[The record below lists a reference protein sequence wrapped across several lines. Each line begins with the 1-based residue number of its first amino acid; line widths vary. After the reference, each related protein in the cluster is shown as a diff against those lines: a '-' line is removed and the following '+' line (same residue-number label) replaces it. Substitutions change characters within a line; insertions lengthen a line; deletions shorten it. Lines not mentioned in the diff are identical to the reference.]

1 MTSSHSYGKLPI
13 RDPHKDTES
22 KEIGSF
28 KHNIARKVELD
39 QEMKGSLKVRLRSK
53 DKLAIM
59 AGLISL
65 LSLQFG
71 ITGRVYADT
80 SVPTQNQTFEI
91 NLQNEN
97 TTVADESLAY
107 DQQIALQQ
115 KDAQIDNEVQ
125 LVRAYLVAKNSPFA
139 NYTEILLAQPNWK
152 TILAISNS
160 ESNMG
165 KHCYYNNC
173 SGIFG
178 PNGLKTYNSIPDWM
192 VDLNNLISTHY
203 QGWTLQQMN
212 GVYVYPRSTN
222 WIVAS
227 SSVYNDLTQLESQFN
242 TQQS

>member
-1 MTSSHSYGKLPI
+1 
-13 RDPHKDTES
+13 
-22 KEIGSF
+22 
-28 KHNIARKVELD
+28 
-39 QEMKGSLKVRLRSK
+39 MKGSLKASLRSI
-53 DKLAIM
+53 DKLALM

-80 SVPTQNQTFEI
+80 SKPTQNPTFEI

-97 TTVADESLAY
+97 TAVSNESLAY
-107 DQQIALQQ
+107 DQAVALQQ

-125 LVRAYLVAKNSPFA
+125 LVRTYLVAKNSPFA
-139 NYTEILLAQPNWK
+139 DYTEILLAQPNWK
-152 TILAISNS
+152 LILAISNS

-178 PNGLKTYNSIPDWM
+178 KDGLKTYNSIPDWM
-192 VDLNNLISTHY
+192 VDLNNLIATHY

-212 GVYVYPRSTN
+212 GVYVYPRSNN
-222 WIVAS
+222 WIAAS
-227 SSVYNDLTQLESQFN
+227 SSVYTDLTQLESQFT
-242 TQQS
+242 TQQQS